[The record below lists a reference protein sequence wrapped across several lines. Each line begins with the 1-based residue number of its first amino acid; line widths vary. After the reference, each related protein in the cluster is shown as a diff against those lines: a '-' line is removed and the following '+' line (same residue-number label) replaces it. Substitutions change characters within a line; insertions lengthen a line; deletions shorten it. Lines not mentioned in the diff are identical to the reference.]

1 LTAHQ
6 TTPTKHSKGELK
18 MVQII
23 GDQEDNI
30 LEGTTENDTI
40 LGLAGNDTL
49 NGSEGNDILQGSSLT
64 TAGEIDILTGGTGSD
79 TFVLGTPC

>member
-1 LTAHQ
+1 LHDSLPQWSEKPSLLFLHNVAR

-23 GDQEDNI
+23 GDQENNI
-30 LEGTTENDTI
+30 LEEKTENDTI

-49 NGSEGNDILQGSSLT
+49 NGSKGNNLLQGSSST
-64 TAGEIDILTGGTGSD
+64 TAG
-79 TFVLGTPC
+79 

>member
-1 LTAHQ
+1 
-6 TTPTKHSKGELK
+6 

-23 GDQEDNI
+23 GDSENNI
-30 LEGTTENDTI
+30 LEGTIENDTI

-64 TAGEIDILTGGTGSD
+64 TVGEIDILTGGTGSD
-79 TFVLGTPC
+79 TFVLGTPAKVSRPKTFAIALK